1 MSRVRADQRLV
12 DLGLAPSRAR
22 ARALILDGKVAGI
35 SKPGQMIAAGA
46 TPELLEPDHPWVS
59 RGGLKLVQALDHF
72 GLPVQGRTC
81 LDVGASTGGFTDV
94 LLSRGA
100 VRVFAVDVGHGQLHP
115 RLAADDRVV
124 SMEGVNSRDLDAAAI
139 PEPIDACV
147 ADVSF
152 ISLAA
157 ALPAALALCRPGAW
171 LLALVKPQF
180 EVGREHVG
188 KGGIVRDEAVRDQVP
203 DRIGGWLEAAGWR
216 TLGVIAS
223 PIQGSDG
230 NREFLIGAEKTG
242 DEGQG

>member
-1 MSRVRADQRLV
+1 M
-12 DLGLAPSRAR
+12 
-22 ARALILDGKVAGI
+22 ILDGKVRGI
-35 SKPGQMIAAGA
+35 SKPGQMIASEAV
-46 TPELLEPDHPWVS
+46 PDLIEPDHPWVS
-59 RGGLKLVQALDHF
+59 RGGLKLVHALDHF
-72 GLPVQGRTC
+72 GLSAEGRTC

-94 LLSRGA
+94 LLARGA
-100 VRVFAVDVGHGQLHP
+100 SKVFAVDVGHGQLHP
-115 RLAADDRVV
+115 RLAADDRVI
-124 SMEGVNSRDLDAAAI
+124 SMEGMNSRDLNADAV

-152 ISLAA
+152 ISLTA
-157 ALPAALALCRPGAW
+157 ALPAGLSLCRDGAW

-188 KGGIVRDEAVRDQVP
+188 KGGIVRDPAIRDQVP

-216 TLGVIAS
+216 TLGVISS